1 MSLTSEI
8 VHAIFLRI
16 DEHNP
21 TMSAAF
27 LVRMTLFADE
37 WLGGRG
43 CTTDFKIPVLRNAR
57 CYTYYHCPTTG

>member
-8 VHAIFLRI
+8 VHTIFLRI

-21 TMSAAF
+21 IMNAAF

-37 WLGGRG
+37 WLGGR
-43 CTTDFKIPVLRNAR
+43 
-57 CYTYYHCPTTG
+57 